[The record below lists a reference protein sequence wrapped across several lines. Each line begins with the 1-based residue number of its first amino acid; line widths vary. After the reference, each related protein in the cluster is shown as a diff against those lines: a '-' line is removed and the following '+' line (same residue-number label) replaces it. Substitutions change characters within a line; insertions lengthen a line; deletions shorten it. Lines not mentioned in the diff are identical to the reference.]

1 MTDSDIKIPESHLHL
16 LTEPVTVAL
25 VTVMRDGQPQAT
37 PVWCDFDGTYI
48 IVNAAIGRQKDTNIR
63 RNPKVT
69 VLAMDPQ
76 DPYRYLEVR
85 GLVEEIVVDETGD
98 NMNALSLKYTGKP
111 KRYGIE
117 APPIEVDTRV
127 YYKIR
132 PIKVIAHD

>member
-1 MTDSDIKIPESHLHL
+1 MIPKSHKHL
-16 LTEPVTVAL
+16 LTDPVTVAL
-25 VTVMRDGQPQAT
+25 VTMMPDGQPQAT
-37 PVWCDFDGTYI
+37 PVWADYDGTHV
-48 IVNAAIGRQKDTNIR
+48 IVNAAIGRQKDRNIR

-85 GLVEEIVVDETGD
+85 GVVEDIVIDETGD
-98 NMNALSLKYTGKP
+98 NMNALSMKYRGVP

-127 YYKIR
+127 IYKIKPLR
-132 PIKVIAHD
+132 VIAH